1 MEPLRIGVLGAA
13 RISENAIGKAA
24 RESGQRLVAVAA
36 RDRSRAEAF
45 AAEHD
50 VERVLDSYDAVIGD
64 PEVEVVYNPLPNGL
78 HGPWNLR
85 AIAAGKHVLTEK
97 PSSSDAGE
105 AREVRDAAAAAGVQ
119 VVEAF
124 HYLHHPL
131 MRRVLE
137 VLASGDLGTLQRVD
151 VSMRMPPPDA
161 GDPRWS
167 FDLAGGSLMDVG
179 CYGLDVVR
187 TIAATLGGPVEVVAA
202 RGTGGDAD
210 PRVDAAVDV
219 DLALPGGVRATVLS
233 GMTHDDVDFSLT
245 LTGDAGTL
253 HAPAFVLPHQDD
265 RLVLTT
271 SAGETTEHTGTRS
284 TYAYQLDALAALL
297 RDGTPIGPDADDA
310 VAQAELVDAVYVA
323 AGLPVRPRSEV

>member
-24 RESGQRLVAVAA
+24 AEAGHRLVVVAA
-36 RDRSRAEAF
+36 RDRSRAETF
-45 AAEHD
+45 ASDHG
-50 VERVLDSYDAVIGD
+50 VERVVDSYGDVLADA
-64 PEVEVVYNPLPNGL
+64 EVEVVYNPLPNGL

-85 AIAAGKHVLTEK
+85 AVAAGKHVLTEK
-97 PSSSDAGE
+97 PSTSDAAE

-124 HYLHHPL
+124 HYLHHPV

-137 VLASGDLGTLQRVD
+137 VLTSGELGTLQRLD

-179 CYGLDVVR
+179 CYGLNAAR
-187 TIAATLGGPVEVVAA
+187 TIAGVLGGTVEVVAA
-202 RGTGGDAD
+202 RGTGGDDD

-219 DLALPGGVRATVLS
+219 DLTLPGGVAATVLS
-233 GMTHDDVDFSLT
+233 SMGHDDVDFSLT

-253 HAPAFVLPHQDD
+253 HAPAYVLPQQDD
-265 RLVLTT
+265 RVVVTT
-271 SAGETTEHTGTRS
+271 ADGERTERLGTRS

-310 VAQAELVDAVYVA
+310 IAQAELIDAVYTA
-323 AGLPVRPRSEV
+323 ADMPLRPRTTL